1 MMFLLL
7 AIALN
12 LLRTASPLWID
23 QTPMTLR
30 SIAAEYTLTAAAR
43 TLLKKPP

>member
-1 MMFLLL
+1 MFMLL

-12 LLRTASPLWID
+12 LLRTASPRWRD
-23 QTPMTLR
+23 KTPMTLR
-30 SIAAEYTLTAAAR
+30 SIIAEYAITAAAD